1 MRETYPVN
9 ELTRRIQPEYFY
21 LGRQAGEMTFKILPN
36 SMALLFVKIF
46 QKRGEQA
53 RVINGMP
60 LLYRIYVKII

>member
-1 MRETYPVN
+1 MRETCPMN

-36 SMALLFVKIF
+36 CTALLFVKIF
-46 QKRGEQA
+46 QKKGGQA
-53 RVINGMP
+53 RVINGMS